1 MANALIKAERIV
13 RTSLGILERDVVLPR
28 LVWRDAVGD
37 FSGAKNDTISIRL
50 PAYMNARRRT
60 LRANTALVV
69 DELVETVV
77 PVTLDTDVYKAI
89 GVTLEELTLDVESFE
104 SQIAVPATNSVGR
117 DLEDLLAEEME
128 GATYETT
135 LTIAL
140 ADQTDGWDIWPYLID
155 AKIALDRANVPIAN
169 RYLACGGNVEAA
181 ILKSDRLSKVDQS
194 GSDSALRDATIGR
207 IASFLPVSVPGM
219 DQNVAIAAHK
229 TAFVMSSRAPAV
241 PQGAVTGASRTF
253 NGFGLTAIQDYDFI
267 NTKDRFAAHC
277 FVGTNTVMDR
287 GTLDATGRFT
297 PDPAG
302 AADPI
307 LVRAVKIELATV

>member
-13 RTSLGILERDVVLPR
+13 RTSLGILEREVVLPR

-37 FSGAKNDTISIRL
+37 FVGAKDDTISIRL

-60 LRANTALVV
+60 LRAGTALVV

-89 GVTLEELTLDVESFE
+89 GVSLEELTLDVESFE
-104 SQIAVPATNSVGR
+104 QQIAVPATNAVGR
-117 DLEDLLAEEME
+117 DLEDMLAEEME
-128 GATYETT
+128 GATYATT
-135 LTIAL
+135 FTIPVGAEQ
-140 ADQTDGWDIWPYLID
+140 DDIWPYLID

-169 RYLACGGNVEAA
+169 RFLACGGNFEAA
-181 ILKSDRLSKVDQS
+181 VLKSDRLAKVDQS
-194 GSDSALRDATIGR
+194 GSDSALRDAIIGR

-219 DQNVAIAAHK
+219 DPNTAIAAHK

-287 GTLDATGRFT
+287 GTLDAVGRFV

-302 AADPI
+302 AAAPI
-307 LVRAVKIELATV
+307 LVRAVKLELATV